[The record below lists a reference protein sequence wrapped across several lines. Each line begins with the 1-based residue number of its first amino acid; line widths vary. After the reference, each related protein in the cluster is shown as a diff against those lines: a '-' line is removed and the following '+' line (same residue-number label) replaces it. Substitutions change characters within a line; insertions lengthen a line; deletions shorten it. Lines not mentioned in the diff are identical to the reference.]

1 MEFPN
6 APATSIELDRYTS
19 VADLFDE
26 SIEHFADQ
34 VAFANFGAELTYR
47 DLSAKADRVAAW
59 LQHEVGVKAGDKFAL
74 MLPNCLQYPVFAVAL
89 MRIGAVLVNVNPL
102 YTPRELAHQ
111 LNDSEAIGIL
121 VLANM
126 AETVD
131 ACIADT
137 PVKTVVVTELA
148 DIMPT
153 PKRLFMNFAVKHIK
167 KMVPPFELA
176 GHIKLIDILR
186 RSDLPPATRH
196 KGQHDDV
203 LALQYT
209 GGTTGVSKGAVLTNR
224 NILANMMQI
233 DLLFDGYVRPGMTAI
248 APLPMYHIFSF
259 VGHMM
264 WLFKCGCTSVL
275 ITNPRDMPAFL
286 KLLERTPFDIFIGL
300 NTLFVGLLKQERFRK
315 LDFSRLMLTVSGGM
329 ALTSKAASEWES
341 VTGCAICEGYG
352 LTETSPVVTVNPIE
366 GIQVGT
372 IGLPLADTDCVI
384 LDEDGQA
391 LPPGA
396 VGELA
401 VKGPQVMRGYW
412 KRPEATAE
420 VMSPDGYFKTGDMG
434 MLLDDGYFKIVDRK
448 KDMILVSGFN
458 VYPNEVEDVL
468 ASHPDILEAAVVG
481 VPDDAQGE
489 SVKAYLVVEQDV
501 DIEALNDWCRERLT
515 AYKVPRAFE
524 FRDELPKTNVGKV
537 LRRALR

>member
-401 VKGPQVMRGYW
+401 V
-412 KRPEATAE
+412 
-420 VMSPDGYFKTGDMG
+420 
-434 MLLDDGYFKIVDRK
+434 
-448 KDMILVSGFN
+448 
-458 VYPNEVEDVL
+458 
-468 ASHPDILEAAVVG
+468 
-481 VPDDAQGE
+481 
-489 SVKAYLVVEQDV
+489 
-501 DIEALNDWCRERLT
+501 
-515 AYKVPRAFE
+515 
-524 FRDELPKTNVGKV
+524 
-537 LRRALR
+537 

>member
-1 MEFPN
+1 MEFSN
-6 APATSIELDRYTS
+6 APANAIDLDRYAS

-26 SIEHFADQ
+26 SIDRFSDQ
-34 VAFANFGAELTYR
+34 VAFSNFGVDLTYR
-47 DLSAKADRVAAW
+47 VLSDKADRVAAW
-59 LQHEVGVKAGDKFAL
+59 LQHEAGIKAGDKFAL

-89 MRIGAVLVNVNPL
+89 MRLGAVLVNVNPL
-102 YTPRELAHQ
+102 YTPRELTHQ
-111 LNDSEAIGIL
+111 LNDSEAVGIL

-126 AETVD
+126 ANTVEACVAETTVR
-131 ACIADT
+131 
-137 PVKTVVVTELA
+137 TVVVTELA

-167 KMVPPFELA
+167 KMVPAYTLN
-176 GHIKLIDILR
+176 GHHRLIDILKR
-186 RSDLPPATRH
+186 QDLAPVTRH
-196 KGQHDDV
+196 QGHHDDV

-248 APLPMYHIFSF
+248 APLPLYHVFSF

-275 ITNPRDMPAFL
+275 VTNPRDMPTFL

-300 NTLFVGLLKQERFRK
+300 NTLFVGLLKQPRFRQ

-329 ALTSKAASEWES
+329 ALTSAAAAEWKA
-341 VTGCAICEGYG
+341 VTDCDICEGYG
-352 LTETSPVVTVNPIE
+352 LTETSPVVTVNPLE
-366 GIQVGT
+366 GIQIGT
-372 IGLPLADTDCVI
+372 IGLPLADTECVI
-384 LDEDGQA
+384 LDEDGQL
-391 LPPGA
+391 LPAGA

-412 KRPEATAE
+412 KRPEATAD
-420 VMSPDGYFKTGDMG
+420 VMSPSGHFKTGDMG
-434 MLLDDGYFKIVDRK
+434 MLMDDGYFKIVDRK

-468 ASHPDILEAAVVG
+468 ASHPDIIEAAVVG

-489 SVKAYLVVEQDV
+489 SVKAFLVSEKDV
-501 DIEALNDWCRERLT
+501 DVEALNDWCRERLT

>member
-47 DLSAKADRVAAW
+47 DLSAKADRVAPW

>member
-47 DLSAKADRVAAW
+47 DLSAKADRVAPW

-176 GHIKLIDILR
+176 GHTKLIDILR